1 MNSDF
6 YVCVNE
12 IVIRCI
18 QAMNGVLSS
27 VDQRTKLVGENRLEL
42 LMFQLGSRH
51 IFAMNVFKI
60 KEVIGV
66 PTLNSMP
73 GSHKN
78 LKGVMNYRGSA
89 IPIIDLR
96 QAIKIRGT
104 GATTESHNVIIT
116 EYNRTVQ
123 GFLIGQV
130 LSIVNTSW
138 DNIQPPPNSIGKQNY
153 LTAITQIDVQG
164 KKELVEIIDV
174 EKVLAEIIDYDT
186 KISDEVL
193 DEEISHH
200 FAGKQVLVVDDSG
213 TARKQIRDTLSQLGM
228 TIIERK
234 NGADAL
240 ALLQS
245 WADEGNRPSDQI
257 LLMFTDAEMPE
268 MDGYR
273 LTAEVRND
281 PRMSDL
287 FIALNT
293 SLSGSFND
301 AMVEKVGCNRFISK
315 FQPDM
320 LVDVAQQRLR
330 EYLESRKGR

>member
-1 MNSDF
+1 MGFMSSS
-6 YVCVNE
+6 
-12 IVIRCI
+12 
-18 QAMNGVLSS
+18 VLSS

-42 LMFQLGSRH
+42 LMFQLGTRH

-60 KEVIGV
+60 KEVINV
-66 PTLNSMP
+66 PKLNIMP
-73 GSHKN
+73 GSHHN
-78 LKGVMNYRGSA
+78 LRGVMNYRGSS

-96 QAIKIRGT
+96 QAIKMRN
-104 GATTESHNVIIT
+104 ASTEETAKNVIIT
-116 EYNRTVQ
+116 EYNRSVQ
-123 GFLIGQV
+123 GFIIGNV
-130 LSIVNTSW
+130 KNIVNTSW
-138 DNIQPPPNSIGKQNY
+138 SAIQPPPSAIGKSNY
-153 LTAITQIDVQG
+153 LTAITQVNVEG
-164 KKELVEIIDV
+164 KQELVEIIDV

-186 KISDEVL
+186 SISEEVL
-193 DEEISHH
+193 DKDIVNH
-200 FAGKQVLVVDDSG
+200 FLGKKVLIVDDSS
-213 TARKQIRDTLSQLGM
+213 TARKQIRDTLEQLGIS
-228 TIIERK
+228 IIERK
-234 NGADAL
+234 NGAEAL
-240 ALLQS
+240 ALLKK
-245 WADEGNRPSDQI
+245 WADEGKNPTDEI

-273 LTAEVRND
+273 LTSEVRSD

-330 EYLESRKGR
+330 EYLDTTEK